1 MRPIEVLQ
9 GREAG
14 ASAILIIVR
23 ALNDAEIAKLFESA
37 KLGV

>member
-23 ALNDAEIAKLFESA
+23 ALTRVPQLA
-37 KLGV
+37 